1 MHSPMWFTLEIEWSI
16 EQGLKCHDPMSN
28 IILVTFSL
36 KNFRLPI
43 HFTISVV
50 SLLMFLIYYEYKS
63 DHNGQS
69 SNQI

>member
-1 MHSPMWFTLEIEWSI
+1 MWFTLEIEWSI

-28 IILVTFSL
+28 FILGDLQSEEFQTT
-36 KNFRLPI
+36 LPI